1 MQFVAYREGSEANQW
16 SLGDKCSVPTGPR
29 SLYTETEL
37 APF

>member
-1 MQFVAYREGSEANQW
+1 MQFVAYREGREANQW

-37 APF
+37 AQF